1 MIHGC
6 CCIARDAQ
14 SVVLTLTT
22 IGKTLATAESCT
34 GGLLGALL
42 TDIPGASNVYL
53 GGVVTYAYSAKEA
66 LLGVD
71 AAVLERDGAVCETV
85 ARQMAEGI
93 RKDLT
98 PITASA
104 LPETPPPATRK
115 NPNVGEIFVAC
126 AETSGTRCLRME
138 LQGNR
143 AENRK
148 AACSAALHMLLPE
161 LKHEA

>member
-1 MIHGC
+1 MD
-6 CCIARDAQ
+6 AAALREDAQ

-93 RKDLT
+93 RKSLT

-104 LPETPPPATRK
+104 LPETPGPPAIRRTQMWVRSLS
-115 NPNVGEIFVAC
+115 PARRPPARAVCGWSCRAIARRTVRPPAPL
-126 AETSGTRCLRME
+126 RCI
-138 LQGNR
+138 
-143 AENRK
+143 
-148 AACSAALHMLLPE
+148 CSCQS
-161 LKHEA
+161 

>member
-1 MIHGC
+1 MD
-6 CCIARDAQ
+6 AAALREDAQ

-93 RKDLT
+93 RKKLDADYGIG
-98 PITASA
+98 ITGNAGPSSD
-104 LPETPPPATRK
+104 PK

-126 AETSGTRCLRME
+126 AETSGTRCLCME

-161 LKHEA
+161 LKREA